1 MKTSYEK
8 EQKFRIFHEE
18 NPEVY
23 DLFKR
28 FCYEA
33 MDKGHTRLSAEMII
47 NRIRWETK
55 IVTTDRDYKIN
66 NDYKPFY
73 SRLFII
79 QHKGYEDFFQLRQSV
94 ADYKLGELTPKNV
107 NALSIIQEG
116 EMYTLEDA
124 EFIDTKV
131 VLDEDEINY
140 INEIP
145 NDGHDWD
152 GWMNENGSVLNLGG
166 HIHFD

>member
-1 MKTSYEK
+1 MIMIMFKSKINTSNYLENNMKTSYEK

-23 DLFKR
+23 ELFKR
-28 FCYEA
+28 FTYQA
-33 MDKGHTRLSAEMII
+33 IHKGHTRLSAEMII

-55 IVTTDRDYKIN
+55 IVTTDKDYKIN

-94 ADYKLGELTPKNV
+94 AD
-107 NALSIIQEG
+107 
-116 EMYTLEDA
+116 
-124 EFIDTKV
+124 
-131 VLDEDEINY
+131 
-140 INEIP
+140 
-145 NDGHDWD
+145 
-152 GWMNENGSVLNLGG
+152 NLGG
-166 HIHFD
+166 A

>member
-1 MKTSYEK
+1 MKTSSLWK
-8 EQKFRIFHEE
+8 TSREQKFRIFHEE

-23 DLFKR
+23 ELFKR

-55 IVTTDRDYKIN
+55 IVTTDKDYKIN

-79 QHKGYEDFFQLRQSV
+79 QHPGYEDFFQLRQSV
-94 ADYKLGELTPKNV
+94 AD
-107 NALSIIQEG
+107 
-116 EMYTLEDA
+116 
-124 EFIDTKV
+124 
-131 VLDEDEINY
+131 
-140 INEIP
+140 
-145 NDGHDWD
+145 
-152 GWMNENGSVLNLGG
+152 NLGG
-166 HIHFD
+166 A